1 MKRKI
6 YLLCACALVLTGC
19 GNKKTD
25 TNSVTS
31 MPVSLEVQQDKDA
44 LAKLQK
50 MSEKSLIAKKVS
62 KTVLQKKYPD
72 WLTKSGDIKYPV
84 RPGDKK
90 WEAAKTQN
98 DLYELSDIP
107 KEIVDSVDT
116 ETLLKAVEE
125 HPLLS
130 QPYDIWSVG
139 MEAFSR
145 KFYGLKILLQRED
158 AGIEAASVYMVKD
171 MKEIVEK
178 ENSNEDK
185 KQVQA
190 DEDYHKIV
198 LEEYLISAEK
208 TYEQMDDTKKQ
219 QVLKAIKAN
228 YEYEKEIA
236 SNAGAQEYHF
246 YDMIKY
252 GDNPWKK

>member
-1 MKRKI
+1 M
-6 YLLCACALVLTGC
+6 LTNASITRLPVFVDRWGC
-19 GNKKTD
+19 
-25 TNSVTS
+25 SIS
-31 MPVSLEVQQDKDA
+31 C
-44 LAKLQK
+44 
-50 MSEKSLIAKKVS
+50 
-62 KTVLQKKYPD
+62 
-72 WLTKSGDIKYPV
+72 TK
-84 RPGDKK
+84 
-90 WEAAKTQN
+90 
-98 DLYELSDIP
+98 
-107 KEIVDSVDT
+107 
-116 ETLLKAVEE
+116 
-125 HPLLS
+125 
-130 QPYDIWSVG
+130 
-139 MEAFSR
+139 
-145 KFYGLKILLQRED
+145 
-158 AGIEAASVYMVKD
+158 AASVYMAKD

-198 LEEYLISAEK
+198 LEEYLISTEK